1 MAGAE
6 VRVELAI
13 DAQDTEL
20 LALGPLIVAVG
31 KVTGTLS
38 GVVCTLQGSV
48 GRKPGLRVRL
58 DIDGDVLELSG
69 ATAGQQL
76 LADEWL
82 ARHPAGELS
91 WPGAALL

>member
-1 MAGAE
+1 MVGDE

-31 KVTGTLS
+31 KVTGTLA
-38 GVVCTLQGSV
+38 GVVRTLQGWV

-58 DIDGDVLELSG
+58 EIDGDVLELSR

-76 LADEWL
+76 VADEWL
-82 ARHPAGELS
+82 ARHPPGELLPEWHPPS
-91 WPGAALL
+91 